1 MPSRSGLGSR
11 STPRDRADRDCRA
24 AAQASPGPRETV
36 VARRGGGAVRQRTRR
51 RAAANGCG
59 RWGAAGSSG
68 GAVSRSRRWRP
79 RGKVARR
86 PWRASLATTRL
97 LRAQQATLI
106 RTSEE
111 GRLRPPSFPARGRGA
126 TPAASLFC
134 CRVVT
139 AARPCSRQPDPT
151 RLLSSTS
158 CDSIQSQSCRRRY
171 STLRE
176 SIRLWAEERGRK
188 GDVRALGHRV
198 ARPGRSTEGVGDRE
212 AVSGYTDTKSQ
223 SGINRS
229 VSETLTL
236 YEIRLTTHPC
246 ADPPRA
252 REWTR
257 THLLEAL
264 TAKTPPSEHVGSRGS
279 AAEASPGH
287 LFPPSRP

>member
-1 MPSRSGLGSR
+1 M
-11 STPRDRADRDCRA
+11 
-24 AAQASPGPRETV
+24 
-36 VARRGGGAVRQRTRR
+36 RQRTRR

-188 GDVRALGHRV
+188 GFSVGATRPHVNTEMSALWGTALHGLADQPRGLGIGKQSPGTQIRNLRV
-198 ARPGRSTEGVGDRE
+198 ESTDLCRRRSLFM
-212 AVSGYTDTKSQ
+212 
-223 SGINRS
+223 RS
-229 VSETLTL
+229 V
-236 YEIRLTTHPC
+236 
-246 ADPPRA
+246 
-252 REWTR
+252 
-257 THLLEAL
+257 
-264 TAKTPPSEHVGSRGS
+264 
-279 AAEASPGH
+279 
-287 LFPPSRP
+287 